1 MTFFKWIGLSV
12 MVLMATSLCSAQQ
25 KFPLRAGEWEAT
37 LPAAGPQDTP
47 TVFLY
52 CLNNE
57 LWLKAFNQMPSCTI
71 QQFNMSSKGASY
83 TLDCDMKVYKMNGKV
98 EMTFDG
104 MEHMIARGSIDVT
117 MNGTTTH
124 STSMTDYR
132 WKNATCSPNDMNLR
146 VKRTH

>member
-1 MTFFKWIGLSV
+1 
-12 MVLMATSLCSAQQ
+12 
-25 KFPLRAGEWEAT
+25 
-37 LPAAGPQDTP
+37 
-47 TVFLY
+47 
-52 CLNNE
+52 
-57 LWLKAFNQMPSCTI
+57 
-71 QQFNMSSKGASY
+71 
-83 TLDCDMKVYKMNGKV
+83 MKVYKMNGKV